1 MDPTAPDIFLIHAGP
16 DTAIAEKLY
25 DLLSSSHKVFLDSK
39 CLQPG
44 DLWPDVLQ
52 RVTKNA
58 RMSVILVSRNTDPAF
73 YEQSEIVSAIQSF
86 RETKRR
92 LVPIYVGGK
101 PGKEIEFPYGLNVV
115 QGIEADPSNL
125 QPVAAKLRQLLTVS
139 AALPAQPIAERSSRI
154 VPAILGSAAAILLI
168 STAALYFV
176 KRPATAPDVKPTN
189 PVNQGPKTGG
199 PISELRKPSTI
210 ARSTPQTHPLLKT
223 EKPRPAAGITN
234 HVSQSTETHQAP
246 TTSDC
251 AQAVPELERL
261 VRINPREAELNYRL
275 GACLIRQGKL
285 DDARRSLN
293 QAYELG
299 KDPASVFTELA
310 RAAWQDH
317 DAVNALHYV
326 GKALDAT
333 QEFAPAMLLQGEI
346 LLGTGHPPQAYKILR
361 DLWAEKKTREI
372 CLAFQRASRENGL
385 GGDPADC
392 GKQPE

>member
-16 DTAIAEKLY
+16 DTPIAEKLY
-25 DLLSSSHKVFLDSK
+25 DLLSSSHNVFLDSK

-44 DLWPDVLQ
+44 DVWPDVLQ

-58 RMSVILVSRNTDPAF
+58 RMSVIIVSRNTGPAF

-92 LVPIYVGGK
+92 LVPVYVGGK

-115 QGIEADPSNL
+115 HGIEADPSNL

-139 AALPAQPIAERSSRI
+139 AALPAAPIAKRSPRI
-154 VPAILGSAAAILLI
+154 VPAILGSAAALFLI
-168 STAALYFV
+168 STALYFV
-176 KRPATAPDVKPTN
+176 KRPAKAPDSKPTN
-189 PVNQGPKTGG
+189 PVNQGPNIGG
-199 PISELRKPSTI
+199 PIAEPRMPSTI
-210 ARSTPQTHPLLKT
+210 PRRTPQTHPLRKT
-223 EKPRPAAGITN
+223 EKPHPPEGITDP
-234 HVSQSTETHQAP
+234 VLQSNEMHQAP
-246 TTSDC
+246 TTTDC

-261 VRINPREAELNYRL
+261 VRINPKEAELNYRL

-317 DAVNALHYV
+317 DTANALHYV
-326 GKALDAT
+326 GKALDAR

-385 GGDPADC
+385 GGDPTDC